1 MRTLQAISLRLRQ
14 LEDGQDLIEYALLAA
29 LIALVAL
36 AGVSAVGSA
45 VLSSF
50 WAVIAEGLKVS

>member
-1 MRTLQAISLRLRQ
+1 MRTLQAISIRLRQ

-29 LIALVAL
+29 LIALVAF